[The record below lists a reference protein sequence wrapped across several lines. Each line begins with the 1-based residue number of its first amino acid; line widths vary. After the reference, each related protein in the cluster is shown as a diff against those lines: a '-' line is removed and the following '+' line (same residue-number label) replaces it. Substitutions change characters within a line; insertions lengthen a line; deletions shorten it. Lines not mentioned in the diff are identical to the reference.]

1 MACKFHAA
9 IMPFTRPSV
18 TLLSVAVATCWLAGL
33 VVSAPAQAERAD
45 RGKPM
50 VVESDGKQAASV
62 DLTHRTT
69 TVTGHV
75 VISQG
80 SLQIRADRVE
90 IREDAPGRFQASARG
105 TAGQPALFR
114 QKRDRVDEVIEAEA
128 QRIDYDGGV
137 DRVRFT
143 GDAKMRVL
151 RNGVATDEASAPTIV
166 YDQPTDTLTFEG
178 GSTSSGSTAG
188 RARLVFVPRSAE
200 AAASAPAQPPKTAP
214 AGDVR

>member
-9 IMPFTRPSV
+9 TMPL
-18 TLLSVAVATCWLAGL
+18 TLSSANLLNATVVACLLAG
-33 VVSAPAQAERAD
+33 APALAERAD

-62 DLTHRTT
+62 DLTRRSS
-69 TVTGHV
+69 VVSGNV
-75 VISQG
+75 VITQG

-105 TAGQPALFR
+105 TAGKPALFR
-114 QKRDRVDEVIEAEA
+114 QKRDRTDEVIEAEA

-143 GDAKMRVL
+143 GDAKMRVM

-178 GSTSSGSTAG
+178 GGSSAATGSNAG
-188 RARLVFVPRSAE
+188 RARLVFVPRNAE
-200 AAASAPAQPPKTAP
+200 AAASEPATPPKSAP
-214 AGDVR
+214 GAGDPR